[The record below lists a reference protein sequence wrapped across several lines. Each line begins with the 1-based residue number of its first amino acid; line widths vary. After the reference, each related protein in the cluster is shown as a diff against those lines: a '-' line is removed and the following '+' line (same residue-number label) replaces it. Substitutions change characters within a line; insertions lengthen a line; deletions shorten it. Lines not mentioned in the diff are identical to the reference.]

1 MPRSAKRSGSRTTL
15 GVISD
20 THGLVRPE
28 AVAALRGCDALVHAG
43 DVGKPEVLDELRRLA
58 PLTAIRG
65 NVDTWAASSDLPE
78 TAELTIA
85 GVRLFVIHNVRD
97 IDVDPRAA
105 GYDVVISGHSHVP
118 RAERVNGVVYLNPG
132 SAGPRRFKLPISVAK
147 VHIGERDLEAELIEL
162 AVQSSPQRRAAP
174 TRGQRNAR
182 KAR

>member
-1 MPRSAKRSGSRTTL
+1 MPRSAKVATL

-43 DVGKPEVLDELRRLA
+43 DVGKPELLDELRGLA

-65 NVDTWAASSDLPE
+65 NVDTWASSELPE

-85 GVRLFVIHNVRD
+85 GVRLFVIHNVKELA
-97 IDVDPRAA
+97 VDPQVA
-105 GYDVVISGHSHVP
+105 GYDAVISGHSHVP
-118 RAERVNGVVYLNPG
+118 KAERVNGVLYLNPG

-147 VHIGERDLEAELIEL
+147 LHIGASGLEAELIEL
-162 AVQSSPQRRAAP
+162 TVQSATHGRGAPERARRAIK
-174 TRGQRNAR
+174 RAR
-182 KAR
+182 